1 MAVSNNIT
9 AILNFIIFLSSIPV
23 IAAGIWLAS
32 KPDNECIQLLRWP
45 VVVLGG
51 LLLLGSLI
59 GFIGAYCNRPGLL
72 AVYLFFMAVLIIL
85 LLIVLII
92 AFTATRHDGGS
103 HPVAGTR
110 FQEYRLDGYSS
121 WLRHHV
127 TSSGSWPSVRKCLA
141 VSNVCRQLNRE
152 FSSTE
157 QFFAT
162 DISPLQ
168 SGCCKPPAACGY
180 KYENPTTW
188 ENPENPTAD
197 PDCLLWSNERSG
209 LCYDCDGC
217 KAGLLENLRQ
227 EWRKANGVL
236 VVAVVVLIFVY
247 LVACAAYKNA
257 QIQNISVRYKHGWI

>member
-1 MAVSNNIT
+1 MAVSNSIT

-51 LLLLGSLI
+51 LLLIGSLV

-92 AFTATRHDGGS
+92 AFTATRHNGGS

-127 TSSGSWPSVRKCLA
+127 TSSGSWPSVRTCLA
-141 VSNVCRQLNRE
+141 VSDVCRKLNRE

-157 QFFAT
+157 QYFAT

-168 SGCCKPPAACGY
+168 VSYSLRRVYYLYNFILVIFC
-180 KYENPTTW
+180 
-188 ENPENPTAD
+188 
-197 PDCLLWSNERSG
+197 CLLFVIFSRFIHH
-209 LCYDCDGC
+209 
-217 KAGLLENLRQ
+217 
-227 EWRKANGVL
+227 VL
-236 VVAVVVLIFVY
+236 
-247 LVACAAYKNA
+247 
-257 QIQNISVRYKHGWI
+257 NINVKHLKMQKC